1 MRNQLAAAAP
11 DGGMRG
17 MIPQHWRPYR
27 RSSDE
32 ELVGYLVPQGDAVVP
47 VNLFGYPL
55 GEAAEADHA
64 EALLESA
71 GLSALAELWWLERED
86 GESIR
91 VRIREV
97 SADRLVVMPDDFGVG
112 GPVADSIV
120 LEVPEPGRLSR

>member
-1 MRNQLAAAAP
+1 MS
-11 DGGMRG
+11 G

-32 ELVGYLVPQGDAVVP
+32 ELVGYLVPQGDALLP
-47 VNLFGYPL
+47 VNLFGYPV
-55 GEAAEADHA
+55 GEAGGADEA

-71 GLSALAELWWLERED
+71 GLGALAEPWWLELED
-86 GESIR
+86 GGSIR

-112 GPVADSIV
+112 GPVAGSIV
-120 LEVPEPGRLSR
+120 LDVPEPGRLRR